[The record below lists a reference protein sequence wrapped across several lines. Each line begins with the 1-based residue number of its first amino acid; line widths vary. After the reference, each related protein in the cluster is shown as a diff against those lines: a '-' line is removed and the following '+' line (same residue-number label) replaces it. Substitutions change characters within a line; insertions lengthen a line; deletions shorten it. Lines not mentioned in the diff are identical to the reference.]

1 MPTTLYTLNLRIIL
15 ALQSP
20 SNVTGSINTGR
31 LIPQTMYYF
40 YSFAEFRSGNMDEQV
55 VFSVP
60 SGGIGDL
67 CGNLIVTNMGL
78 PVKKFVVATNEND
91 EYPKFVK
98 SFL

>member
-1 MPTTLYTLNLRIIL
+1 
-15 ALQSP
+15 
-20 SNVTGSINTGR
+20 
-31 LIPQTMYYF
+31 
-40 YSFAEFRSGNMDEQV
+40 MDEQV